1 MFGEPYRWVEVVKLV
16 VVKIVADSS
25 PLRKK
30 AGVGSSLLRACHCA
44 GGGVDGKNVSSSSY
58 YY

>member
-1 MFGEPYRWVEVVKLV
+1 MEVVKIV

-30 AGVGSSLLRACHCA
+30 TGVGSSLLRACHCA